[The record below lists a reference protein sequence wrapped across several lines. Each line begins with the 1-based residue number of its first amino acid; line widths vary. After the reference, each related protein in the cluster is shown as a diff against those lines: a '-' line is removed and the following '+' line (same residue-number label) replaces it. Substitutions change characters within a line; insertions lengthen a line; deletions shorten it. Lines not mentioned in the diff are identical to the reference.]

1 MSIFSAFKKLF
12 ESEPA
17 KAKSYPEEQYSD
29 FTIAPSPQSA
39 NGQYRVA
46 AVISKTIDGELREH
60 TFIRSDTCASS
71 DDAAELA
78 LHKCKTFIDQ
88 MGDQIFE

>member
-1 MSIFSAFKKLF
+1 MSIFSTIKKMF
-12 ESEPA
+12 AVAPA
-17 KAKSYPEEQYSD
+17 EAKTYPEEQYQE
-29 FTIAPSPQSA
+29 FTITPAPQSA

-46 AVISKTIDGELREH
+46 ALITKTVNGEQKQH
-60 TFIRSDTCASS
+60 NFVRSDTCASA

-88 MGDQIFE
+88 MGEQIFD

>member
-1 MSIFSAFKKLF
+1 MSIFSAIKKMF
-12 ESEPA
+12 AAGPA
-17 KAKSYPEEQYSD
+17 EAKTYPQELYQDY
-29 FTIAPSPQSA
+29 TITPNPQSA

-46 AVISKTIDGELREH
+46 ALITKTVDNEQKQH
-60 TFIRSDTCASS
+60 QFVRSDTCASA

-88 MGDQIFE
+88 MGDQIFD